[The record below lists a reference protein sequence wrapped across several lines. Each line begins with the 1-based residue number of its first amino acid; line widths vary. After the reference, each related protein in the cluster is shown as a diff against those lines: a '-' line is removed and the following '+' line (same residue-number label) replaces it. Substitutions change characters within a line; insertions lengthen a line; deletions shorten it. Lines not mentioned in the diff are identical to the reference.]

1 MEIGK
6 ILHLKMEKKERT
18 TRSEVRAWLLELR
31 IVTYSAVAE
40 ASPFFEL
47 VVSNLFIPHAFS
59 VLCVFSFY
67 VSAVIAF
74 IQ

>member
-6 ILHLKMEKKERT
+6 ILHLKMKKKERT
-18 TRSEVRAWLLELR
+18 TGSEVRAWLFKLR
-31 IVTYSAVAE
+31 TVTYFAIAE
-40 ASPFFEL
+40 ASSFFEL
-47 VVSNLFIPHAFS
+47 VVSNLFIPDAFS